1 MESEF
6 GNKRVIDNQQ
16 QNKSLTRAIVRICVF
31 RCSIYYVTNYSI
43 DEQGAQRNITI
54 NGLFHKMVK
63 LGCLL
68 LRNNA
73 IINFN

>member
-16 QNKSLTRAIVRICVF
+16 QNKSLTRAIVRGFGIF

-54 NGLFHKMVK
+54 NGLFHNMVK
-63 LGCLL
+63 LGCL
-68 LRNNA
+68 
-73 IINFN
+73 FVKK

>member
-1 MESEF
+1 LIENYLTAVFLGIYVPASF
-6 GNKRVIDNQQ
+6 G
-16 QNKSLTRAIVRICVF
+16 VF

-63 LGCLL
+63 LGCLF
-68 LRNNA
+68 
-73 IINFN
+73 IKK